1 MNAALS
7 RLPRVMLLALSLT
20 LGGAALARPAPL
32 PARPS
37 EIPGPLVGSLEI
49 SNERERP
56 VLVYIDG
63 TFAIEL
69 PPSTTRVLPDV
80 PNGMRLVSYGER
92 GEGSERGGRG
102 ARDVQPGG
110 YVTDRVD
117 IRIDRRAAIR
127 IAPLRGFISVRNT
140 TGMNMRVS
148 LGTLDL
154 GLLAA
159 GREVLSPAMPAG
171 SYVLTAV
178 PSARRLRPQTQDV
191 VVRAGDTIN
200 LELRPFTSSVVIDNP
215 FPHPVNVFIVENGG
229 RRVANIKRFAS
240 ARLDDLDPGRVTFE
254 MRQGGQRLAVGVL
267 DLMPGGEQ
275 RWSPAAARVGQLEVI
290 NPSGSRVRVAVEGV
304 DDFALDPGTSR
315 VMTSV
320 PEGPVNVRLTTAE
333 GHTIVHEVIV
343 IANRVE
349 RFEVPRAWLTRTP
362 VRPNPF

>member
-7 RLPRVMLLALSLT
+7 RLPHAMLLALSLT

-32 PARPS
+32 PVRPS
-37 EIPGPLVGSLEI
+37 ELPGPLVGSLEI

-69 PPSTTRVLPDV
+69 APNTTRVLPDV
-80 PNGMRLVSYGER
+80 PNGLRLVTYGEAN
-92 GEGSERGGRG
+92 ERGGRG
-102 ARDVQPGG
+102 ARDVQGG

-140 TGMNMRVS
+140 TGMNMQVS

-178 PSARRLRPQTQDV
+178 PTARRLRAQTQDV
-191 VVRAGDTIN
+191 VVRAGDTVNI
-200 LELRPFTSSVVIDNP
+200 ELRPFTSSVVIDNP
-215 FPHPVNVFIVENGG
+215 FPHPVNVFVHRMEGTPG
-229 RRVANIKRFAS
+229 ERVAKIRRFDS
-240 ARLDDLDPGRVTFE
+240 MRLDDLDPGRVTLE
-254 MRQGGQRLAVGVL
+254 MRQGGQRLAIGVL
-267 DLMPGGEQ
+267 DLVPGAEQ
-275 RWSPAAARVGQLEVI
+275 RWSPVAARVGQLEVI

-304 DDFALDPGTSR
+304 DDFALNPGTSR
-315 VMTSV
+315 VVTAV
-320 PEGPVNVRLTTAE
+320 PAGPVNVRLTTAE

-343 IANRVE
+343 VANRVE

-362 VRPNPF
+362 VRPNSF

>member
-1 MNAALS
+1 
-7 RLPRVMLLALSLT
+7 MLLALTLT
-20 LGGAALARPAPL
+20 FGGSALARPTPL
-32 PARPS
+32 PERPS

-56 VLVYIDG
+56 VQVYIDG

-92 GEGSERGGRG
+92 GEGRERG
-102 ARDVQPGG
+102 ARGEAGG

-191 VVRAGDTIN
+191 VVRAGDTIAV
-200 LELRPFTSSVVIDNP
+200 ELRPFTSSVVIDNP

-229 RRVANIKRFAS
+229 KRVANIKRFES
-240 ARLDDLDPGRVTFE
+240 ARLDDLDPGRVTLE
-254 MRQGGQRLAVGVL
+254 MRQGGQRLAVGVI
-267 DLMPGGEQ
+267 DLMPGAEQ
-275 RWSPAAARVGQLEVI
+275 RWSPVAARVGQLEVI
-290 NPSGSRVRVAVEGV
+290 NPSGSRVRVAIEGV
-304 DDFALDPGTSR
+304 DDFALNPGTSR
-315 VMTSV
+315 VVTSV

-343 IANRVE
+343 VANRVE

-362 VRPNPF
+362 VRPHPF